1 MIWVSLIGM
10 HEPVYCYFNKSKG
23 PLVSYELKSVDLFFP
38 SFFTAVRELMQ
49 CVGVLIQNYLCLQ
62 DFVLGLGE
70 FAARSQTK
78 VFVI

>member
-38 SFFTAVRELMQ
+38 SFFTAVREPMQ
-49 CVGVLIQNYLCLQ
+49 CVGVLIQN
-62 DFVLGLGE
+62 
-70 FAARSQTK
+70 
-78 VFVI
+78 